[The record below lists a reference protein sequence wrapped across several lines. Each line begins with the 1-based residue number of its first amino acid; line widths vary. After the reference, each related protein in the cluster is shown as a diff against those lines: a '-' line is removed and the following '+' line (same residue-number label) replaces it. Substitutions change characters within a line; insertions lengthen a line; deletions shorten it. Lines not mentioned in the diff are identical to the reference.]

1 MRAPC
6 MIHKNTKNP
15 RSCPPLGRRVLA
27 AEHGDVLLA
36 RPPPPHTS
44 LLSTPSPLLCKLTSP
59 PQPSPAPLLRLV
71 HATSAKMNMGD
82 RQDWDTVVIR
92 KRAPTAG
99 AAKDKSAVAAAVRSG
114 AEVET
119 QKKFAAGSNKAAT
132 GAPKDAA
139 KLDRETEELHHD
151 RCAATPRLAE
161 GARVLVAPGCASL
174 PAARALCT

>member
-1 MRAPC
+1 MCFWPDLL
-6 MIHKNTKNP
+6 P
-15 RSCPPLGRRVLA
+15 RTLHCSAHPIRCCA
-27 AEHGDVLLA
+27 
-36 RPPPPHTS
+36 S
-44 LLSTPSPLLCKLTSP
+44 SPP

-174 PAARALCT
+174 PARALCT